1 MCVTEQ
7 RDRESVLAVT
17 RLELLVAAPSVA
29 EDVPADARLARVVA
43 GDAAVLHT
51 LFDRLEYRFGIA
63 VPGDARRSLHTL
75 DDVATYV
82 LDRVHRVWGQR

>member
-1 MCVTEQ
+1 MCVIEQ
-7 RDRESVLAVT
+7 HDRESVLAVT

-29 EDVPADARLARVVA
+29 EDVPDDARLSGVVA
-43 GDAAVLHT
+43 GDTAVLQA

-75 DDVATYV
+75 DDVAAYV
-82 LDRVHRVWGQR
+82 VNRVHRVWGQQ